1 MSAASTPRPSSTARL
16 RAMLDSIE
24 VSDFQRGLLLERW
37 LDQLTWM
44 SGQSRKA
51 RRRFLVFRIPVV
63 VGSVFIP
70 ALVTILLSAKS
81 DPGATISWL
90 GGFPVDGIR
99 FLSFA
104 VSLTV
109 ALGAG
114 IEEVFHFGDRW
125 RHYRRTTE
133 LLKTL
138 GWQYLMLSGSFRR
151 YSSHATAFTAF
162 TERVEDTL
170 NEDVEGYMGSIAGD
184 TPDRKNH
191 EIIA

>member
-1 MSAASTPRPSSTARL
+1 MTTAPTERPSSNERL
-16 RAMLDSIE
+16 RAVLDSIE
-24 VSDFQRGLLLERW
+24 ITDFQRGLLRERW

-44 SGQSRKA
+44 GAQSRKA
-51 RRRFLVFRIPVV
+51 RRRFLMFRLPVV
-63 VGSVFIP
+63 VGGVFIP
-70 ALVTILLSAKS
+70 ALVTILLSAKG
-81 DPGATISWL
+81 DTGATIAWL

-99 FLSFA
+99 FLAFV

-109 ALGAG
+109 ALCAGA
-114 IEEVFHFGDRW
+114 EEVFHFGDRW

-151 YSSHATAFTAF
+151 YASHATAFSTF

-170 NEDVEGYMGSIAGD
+170 NEDVEGDRGSIAGD
-184 TPDRKNH
+184 TPERKSH

>member
-1 MSAASTPRPSSTARL
+1 MTTSPIERPSSSERL
-16 RAMLDSIE
+16 AAMLETLDITA
-24 VSDFQRGLLLERW
+24 FQKGLLRDRW

-44 SGQSRKA
+44 GGQSRKA
-51 RRRFLVFRIPVV
+51 RRRYLTFRIPVV
-63 VGSVFIP
+63 VGGVFIP
-70 ALVTILLSAKS
+70 ALITILLSAKG
-81 DPGATISWL
+81 DAGATIGWL
-90 GGFPVDGIR
+90 GGIPVDVIR
-99 FLSFA
+99 FLAFT

-109 ALGAG
+109 ALCAG

-138 GWQYLMLSGSFRR
+138 GWQYLMLSGAFRR
-151 YSSHATAFTAF
+151 YSSHATAFSTF

-170 NEDVEGYMGSIAGD
+170 NEDVEGYLGAIAGD
-184 TPDRKNH
+184 TAERKSH